1 MVLSA
6 TEGRLLREAADALI
20 STNYAYSLARELV
33 EEARVIIQQ
42 TTGWIDALP
51 QSSSMH
57 ILPHSYVNAMQ
68 LFLKKTNGVPPAAPP
83 AAPPAVAD
91 QQYILIDY
99 SINNPEFEFH
109 NGMYELLQDLQGRD
123 LKH

>member
-1 MVLSA
+1 
-6 TEGRLLREAADALI
+6 
-20 STNYAYSLARELV
+20 
-33 EEARVIIQQ
+33 
-42 TTGWIDALP
+42 
-51 QSSSMH
+51 
-57 ILPHSYVNAMQ
+57 MQ

-123 LKH
+123 LKHTDVYPIGDKLKFKSQTTIILDDQGEG